1 MPYVI
6 ISGLAEAV
14 VEDPFSQDAVDDPE
28 IFASLHGLFSEE
40 SCLEGIDLRKLNGAV
55 TGGGRLRF
63 VFHEPS
69 GELRITTSFD
79 VSRDLSAAERAVLI
93 EEVISQWSD
102 GAGSGSFMNHQGEV
116 LSTTLAMAIRNAHG
130 EDAEIGEIFVNAYPM
145 SIEQNV
151 QLKFFPRGSA
161 DDELIADLRRAA
173 DDGDAAAMIML
184 AQKLE
189 KGDGIPQDDAAAFE
203 LFHEAADGGHPYALV
218 VAGRR
223 LQLGEGCEKDLARA
237 IEYFRKAADQDFPLG
252 LHCLGECYL
261 NGEGVP
267 KDEARGLS
275 LLQRGADMD
284 DSGCLAELGDCY
296 ENGRGTAV
304 DLKKALALY
313 QRALD
318 LGFDAVEEAIE
329 RTKKKMG

>member
-1 MPYVI
+1 MPYVV

-14 VEDPFSQDAVDDPE
+14 VEDPFSDEPVSDPE
-28 IFASLHGLFSEE
+28 IFASLHGMFSQE
-40 SCLEGIDLRKLNGAV
+40 SCLEGIDLRKLKGAV

-69 GELRITTSFD
+69 GEFRITTSFD
-79 VSRDLSAAERAVLI
+79 VSRDLSAAEREVLI
-93 EEVISQWSD
+93 DEVISQWSD

-116 LSTTLAMAIRNAHG
+116 LSATLAMAIRNAHG
-130 EDAEIGEIFVNAYPM
+130 DDAEIGEVFVNAYPM
-145 SIEQNV
+145 GVDQGV
-151 QLKFFPRGSA
+151 QIKFFPRGSA

-173 DDGDAAAMIML
+173 DDGETSAMIML

-189 KGDGIPQDDAAAFE
+189 NGDGVPQDDVAAFN
-203 LFHEAADGGHPYALV
+203 LFREAANGGHPYAIV
-218 VAGRR
+218 VTGRR
-223 LQLGEGCEKDLARA
+223 LQLGTGCQQNIAQA
-237 IEYFRKAADQDFPLG
+237 VEYFQRAADQDFPLG

-275 LLQRGADMD
+275 MLQKGADMD

-304 DLKKALALY
+304 DLKKAMSLY